1 MFVRVLPLVAAA
13 LLAVIP
19 TPALAQLRARLLA
32 GGFDRPIGVIVDP
45 VVPGAVHVLDQT
57 GYVRTFV
64 GGGQRPTPFLD
75 LHTVISGG
83 YSEQGLLGLAF
94 PPDAATSGRVFV
106 YFTNTSGNIV
116 VSRFT
121 RSAADP
127 LVVDVA
133 TRFDLQWPKAGGG
146 RQGFIPH
153 PSFGNHNGGN
163 IVFGPDGYLYLGIG
177 DGGAGDDPSNNAQTP
192 DQLLG
197 KMLRIDVSGT
207 PANGYT
213 TPPSNPFPSQTM
225 PLALPEIWAFGV
237 RNPWRYSFD
246 DLGPGA
252 TNALVIGDVGQGD
265 SEEIDYEPAARGGR
279 NYGWRQF
286 EGTLD
291 NNRVAQLGLAYGPHT
306 RPIFEYAHNGFAKAI
321 TGGYVYR
328 GSALGAAFRGRYLY
342 ADCVE
347 GRIWS
352 VGLTVNP
359 QTGEATASGN
369 TEHTSEMG
377 GPFNCVSS
385 FARDGA
391 GELYFTSFDYING
404 GPGTGKVY
412 LIELGTASPPGVPV
426 GLGATVNGNSVSIA
440 WNPPV
445 TGGSASGYLLEAGST
460 PGSSNIGV
468 FPTSTPALAVAG
480 VPTGQYFVRV
490 RSTNPAGTS
499 AATSDLT
506 LNVGCSPP
514 AAPATFTASAAG
526 QTVTL
531 NWSVATGTT
540 STLIEAG
547 YAPGATALSIPVTA
561 PQAGAAFAGVP
572 PGTYFVRTRAFNACG
587 QSTAS
592 VERTLVVQ

>member
-1 MFVRVLPLVAAA
+1 MFVRVLPLLAAA

-64 GGGQRPTPFLD
+64 GGAPRPVPFLD

-127 LVVDVA
+127 LIVDVS

-153 PSFGNHNGGN
+153 PTYGNHNGGH
-163 IVFGPDGYLYLGIG
+163 IVFGPDGYLYLGVG

-197 KMLRIDVSGT
+197 KMLRIDVSGS
-207 PANGYT
+207 PVNGYT
-213 TPPSNPFPSQTM
+213 IPATNPTIPSVTP
-225 PLALPEIWAFGV
+225 ALPEIWAFGV

-246 DLGPGA
+246 DLGAGA
-252 TNALVIGDVGQGD
+252 TNALIVGDVGQGD
-265 SEEIDYEPAARGGR
+265 SEEIDYEPAGQGGR

-306 RPIFEYAHNGFAKAI
+306 RPIAEYSHAIGQAI

-328 GSALGAAFRGRYLY
+328 GSALGAAYRGRYFF
-342 ADCVE
+342 ADCVQ
-347 GRIWS
+347 GKVFTI
-352 VGLTVNP
+352 GLTVNP
-359 QTGEATASGN
+359 STGEATAGAR
-369 TEHTSEMG
+369 TDHTSEMG
-377 GPFNCVSS
+377 GPFKCVSS
-385 FARDGA
+385 FARDTA
-391 GELYFTSFDYING
+391 GELYFTSFDYLTP

-426 GLGATVNGNSVSIA
+426 NLGATVNGNSVSIT

-445 TGGSASGYLLEAGST
+445 TGGSATGYLLEAGTT
-460 PGSSNIGV
+460 PGAANIGV
-468 FPTSTPALAVAG
+468 FPTSSPVLAVAG

-499 AATSDLT
+499 TATGDLT

-514 AAPATFTASAAG
+514 AAPATFTASAASR
-526 QTVTL
+526 TVTL
-531 NWSVATGTT
+531 TWSVANGTT
-540 STLIEAG
+540 STVLEAG
-547 YAPGATALSIPVTA
+547 YASGATALTFPFPAS
-561 PQAGAAFAGVP
+561 QSGASFAGVP

-587 QSTAS
+587 QSAAS